1 MTVDHHQWSAD
12 TAKQPTAI
20 LPLILYQN
28 WMNLDPI
35 DLRGADLS
43 VYLRGDDLKCWRQG
57 MLLLGPHDL
66 ESLAPDFAAER
77 NLTDL

>member
-1 MTVDHHQWSAD
+1 
-12 TAKQPTAI
+12 
-20 LPLILYQN
+20 
-28 WMNLDPI
+28 MNLDPI